1 MIGATCSRQ
10 KYYIDYWQANHYI
23 IGRQARVA

>member
-10 KYYIDYWQANHYI
+10 KYYIDYW
-23 IGRQARVA
+23 